1 VRALCL
7 IALLAAAPAFAADD
21 DAAALGLADKTVVPT
36 EQARDWHAFVEAA
49 WNVAAL
55 RGTDSMQ
62 QFERLSLG
70 FSFDKLFAPNW
81 RAAFAD
87 RIDAWWQQEPSRQYN
102 VNTLQEAYVSWQPR
116 PDRIADLGSINTRYG
131 VAYAYNPTDFF
142 RTDAVRSTVSADP
155 AVQRE
160 NRLGTVAARGQA
172 LWTGGSL
179 TALYSPKLA
188 DHPNDS
194 AFDPDFGATN
204 GKNRW
209 LIAGSQQLSDHF
221 NPQWLLF
228 GTVGEPPQ
236 FGLNLTALLN
246 DATVLSLEWSG
257 GRSSSLLVQALS
269 LPSDTAFRSR
279 LAANLTYTTP
289 NKLSLTVEYEYNG
302 AALDR
307 DSWDDLGRSSLA
319 AYVRYRTYV
328 ADVQDPPTRHRFFLR
343 AFWQDALVNH
353 FDLTSNAFVDAVDR
367 SWQLWL
373 EGRYHWTRLDLALQ
387 WQRNEGTR
395 LSQYGALPQQW
406 IVQGLARYFF

>member
-1 VRALCL
+1 MRALWL
-7 IALLAAAPAFAADD
+7 IALLAAAPVAAADE
-21 DAAALGLADKTVVPT
+21 DAAALGLADKTVAPA
-36 EQARDWHAFVEAA
+36 EQARDWHAFAEAA

-55 RGTDSMQ
+55 RNSDTMQ

-70 FSFDKLFAPNW
+70 LSLDKRFAPDW
-81 RAAFAD
+81 RAVIAD

-116 PDRIADLGSINTRYG
+116 PDRIADLGSVNTRYG

-155 AVQRE
+155 SVQRE

-179 TALYSPKLA
+179 TGLYSPKLA
-188 DHPNDS
+188 DRPNNS

-204 GKNRW
+204 GTNRW
-209 LIAGSQQLSDHF
+209 LVAGSQRLSDQF
-221 NPQWLLF
+221 DPQLLLF

-246 DATVLSLEWSG
+246 DATVLGLEWSG
-257 GRSSSLLVQALS
+257 GRSSSLLVQALL
-269 LPSDTAFRSR
+269 LPPDTAFRSR
-279 LAANLTYTTP
+279 LAVNLTYTTSS
-289 NKLSLTVEYEYNG
+289 KLSLTTEYEYNG

-307 DSWDDLGRSSLA
+307 DTWDELGRKSLT
-319 AYVRYRTYV
+319 AYIRYRTYV
-328 ADVQDPPTRHRFFLR
+328 AGVQDPPTRHRVFLR

-353 FDLTSNAFVDAVDR
+353 FDLTSNAFIDAVDH
-367 SWQLWL
+367 SWQLWI
-373 EGRYHWTRLDLALQ
+373 EGRYHWTRLDVALQ
-387 WQRNEGTR
+387 WQRNEGTP

-406 IVQGLARYFF
+406 ITQALARYFF